1 MIEFIFYGEFNLLL
15 QMQPIFLKEFHFIQ
29 HKAIL
34 HMSFPTIL
42 LTLVFHLL
50 KLHQYKE
57 GTKLRLLWDRVAFYK
72 DLLFIISPLIKI
84 IQFFV
89 ISKTLH
95 YQVVL
100 NVIMLVLLLW
110 PHTDILFQERHFLV
124 MEQVLQYQI
133 LVTFQF
139 NQLFMVLQEM
149 LFQFHCILHWLLE
162 LQ

>member
-15 QMQPIFLKEFHFIQ
+15 LMQPIFLKEFHFIQ
-29 HKAIL
+29 LKAVLLMWYLTTLSIL
-34 HMSFPTIL
+34 D
-42 LTLVFHLL
+42 FHLL

-57 GTKLRLLWDRVAFYK
+57 DTKLRLLWDRVVFYK
-72 DLLFIISPLIKI
+72 DLLFIISLHIKI

-95 YQVVL
+95 YQVVS

-110 PHTDILFQERHFLV
+110 PHTDILYQERHFLV

-139 NQLFMVLQEM
+139 SQLFMMLQEL
-149 LFQFHCILHWLLE
+149 LFQFHCILH
-162 LQ
+162 